1 MQYRGDPLSR
11 SCDPH
16 SVVGIQYSVFGI
28 RYSVF
33 RILCSVF
40 CFLTILSPSVDGQTR
55 RAPARRTPPKPPAP
69 VLPVTSPADLFCPTM
84 LGTGIATKLAF
95 CDILTGGDPAVGA
108 IVKFPMHSGPLTLR
122 FDLHNRHTYSEEEV
136 KAKRGYTLY
145 TATIGVLTL
154 DNTLIS
160 RAVVQSEFRRR
171 EDLFDRIGGGA
182 GGGVKAVAP
191 ISVEPIVM
199 TIPADVEAVSFLG
212 EKLHMERVDGPA
224 TYTAPGR
231 PIAVISNV
239 MIEYLPAPV
248 PPVRKR

>member
-1 MQYRGDPLSR
+1 VKQAAYIGDVKNDCCTMASQKSLR
-11 SCDPH
+11 AAFCLL
-16 SVVGIQYSVFGI
+16 Y
-28 RYSVF
+28 
-33 RILCSVF
+33 CVF
-40 CFLTILSPSVDGQTR
+40 CLLTISSLSVEGQTR

-69 VLPVTSPADLFCPTM
+69 TVPVISPADLFCPAM
-84 LGTGIATKLAF
+84 LGTGIATKRAF
-95 CDILTGGDPAVGA
+95 CDILTGTDPASGA

-122 FDLHNRHTYSEEEV
+122 FDLHNRHTFSEEEV

-160 RAVVQSEFRRR
+160 RALVQSEFRNR

-182 GGGVKAVAP
+182 GGGAKAVAP
-191 ISVEPIVM
+191 LGVEPIVM
-199 TIPADVEAVSFLG
+199 TIPADAEAVSFLG

-231 PIAVISNV
+231 PIAVVSNV

-248 PPVRKR
+248 PAVRKR